1 MMRAIGTLFFSSLI
15 SALPHALLEASV
27 ATQKPVNSAGRLA
40 APAPI
45 GSAAASAAAKA
56 NHGFTLKPS
65 HRPFALHC
73 HPRARTRVRPVV
85 PQRAVLGAAVVPE
98 RDRILAPAEAAL
110 EQRIFHVLVE
120 VFQDRA
126 ALVAGD
132 ADDVAGETAVD
143 VERLLAGHRVG
154 AHHR

>member
-15 SALPHALLEASV
+15 SALRHALLEASV

-40 APAPI
+40 ASAPI

-56 NHGFTLKPS
+56 NRRFTPKPS
-65 HRPFALHC
+65 HRPFALHRY
-73 HPRARTRVRPVV
+73 PRAGAGVGPVV

-98 RDRILAPAEAAL
+98 RHRVLGPAEAAL

-120 VFQDRA
+120 IGQDRV
-126 ALVAGD
+126 ALVARD
-132 ADDVAGETAVD
+132 AVDVAG
-143 VERLLAGHRVG
+143 
-154 AHHR
+154 